1 MMEFLNYDC
10 WHIERRFPFL
20 FAVDPL
26 TDMHFVGLRLL
37 GSESASG
44 EGSGVRMGLIKPI
57 LGQMPHVRALDMLQL
72 DEMDCRLHCV
82 TAFCMI
88 KETQVLRTNPRTCAT
103 LQALRTVRYSGTY
116 IDVLVEMGQPSPVY
130 LYHRLDVT

>member
-1 MMEFLNYDC
+1 
-10 WHIERRFPFL
+10 
-20 FAVDPL
+20 
-26 TDMHFVGLRLL
+26 
-37 GSESASG
+37 
-44 EGSGVRMGLIKPI
+44 MGLIKPI
-57 LGQMPHVRALDMLQL
+57 LGQMPHVRALDTLQL

-88 KETQVLRTNPRTCAT
+88 KETQVPRTCAT
-103 LQALRTVRYSGTY
+103 LQALRTVPYSGTY